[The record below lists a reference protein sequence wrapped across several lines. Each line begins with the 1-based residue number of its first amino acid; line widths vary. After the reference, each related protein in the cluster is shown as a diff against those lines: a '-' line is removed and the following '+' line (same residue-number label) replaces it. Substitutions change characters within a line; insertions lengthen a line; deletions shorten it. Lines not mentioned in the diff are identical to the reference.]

1 VLQKTNSRNR
11 QVQRTRGWIFEALLL
26 LMDEKQYNKI
36 KVSDICKKAGIARPT
51 FYRNFNEKSDILVEY
66 FLTVFKASIFKAG
79 KNKSNAIVL
88 KFNYN
93 YMLENFGTLKKLVL
107 NLDVEKFFLPRVNLF
122 PELLLEEFKNTLTPE
137 EYLICRDKV
146 YYQMSGSLRV
156 ISDWIRND
164 MPMPVENL
172 VEILNSINI
181 PKKLQSPHI
190 PNVII
195 RIDNE

>member
-11 QVQRTRGWIFEALLL
+11 QVQRTRSWIFEALLL
-26 LMDEKQYNKI
+26 LMDEKQYSKI

-51 FYRNFNEKSDILVEY
+51 FYRNFNDKAGILIEY
-66 FLTVFKASIFKAG
+66 FLTMFETGII
-79 KNKSNAIVL
+79 KNRRRDIVL
-88 KFNYN
+88 KFKYN
-93 YMLENFGTLKKLVL
+93 YILENFDTLKKLAF
-107 NLDVEKFFLPRVNLF
+107 NLEVEKYFLPHTIMF
-122 PELLLEEFKNTLTPE
+122 PEPLIEEFKNTLTPE
-137 EYLICRDKV
+137 EYLICRYKV
-146 YYQMSGSLRV
+146 FYQMTGSLRV

-195 RIDNE
+195 RMDNE